1 MVASGGVLT
10 YFFYWLIRSENSL
23 GIFALKI
30 SPRYIAEKG
39 AHSSLLTFF
48 PFQNNASKTLLAIME
63 SRHDTENAER
73 ILYNMTPQQL
83 VRLGQGYY
91 QKTEVDLRTL
101 AF

>member
-1 MVASGGVLT
+1 M
-10 YFFYWLIRSENSL
+10 FQR
-23 GIFALKI
+23 
-30 SPRYIAEKG
+30 KG
-39 AHSSLLTFF
+39 DHSSLLIFF

-91 QKTEVDLRTL
+91 QITEVDLRTL
-101 AF
+101 AFSCEHGFDQKFDCQRFIT